1 MLRAL
6 LYLRL
11 VSFRNRLVAGAARL
25 RQPKY
30 FAGAVVGGAYLYY
43 FIVRPMTASWQP
55 VSSQGPQ
62 HFYYGRSFYV
72 MAPAFAQF
80 SVSVGAAVVL
90 FILLL
95 RQAFFWIS
103 PPAQPGLRFS
113 EAEIAFLFPA
123 PFTRRRLVHFNLV
136 SSQIRILI
144 SSVLLTVL
152 FNRWHGGGSGALSRA
167 VGWWVIFS
175 TFSLYST
182 AFGLGLAKW
191 LANSVNP
198 GRTRLIAL
206 SVLGAVAAV
215 AAVAVL
221 SAASRA
227 HPPDAEAI
235 ASPAA
240 LAQYLNQLVDV
251 RPLHWLLWPFQWVV
265 APFLAADL
273 RTFAL
278 ALGPALVIP
287 AGLYAWIVRMEV
299 QFEEGSIA
307 MSEKRAEIRAAWKSG
322 RRYRPTQAEPAVRRD
337 PFRLAS
343 RGRPEAAFF
352 WKNLLAIQS
361 WFNLRLAL
369 IVLGAAALGT
379 VGDFRGSNGSGAG
392 YAPMVLAGALI
403 VGGYTFFLGPQLLRQ
418 DLRSD
423 LPISDILKTYPLS
436 GWQIVMGELLTPVAI
451 LSGLLWLAILAG
463 TWALG
468 RIGHETAPHESANR
482 LVIAASLGLLVPPL
496 CALQLLIPNAAAVL
510 FPGWFQSM
518 RTRGGGIEMMGQR
531 LIFVFGQLLAVV
543 IAILPAA
550 ALAAAVFVAFGL
562 FWFSFVLSI
571 PQGVATILALLA
583 AAATLLLIL
592 AGELWCGLWWLGRRF
607 ERLDLSR
614 EIRG

>member
-11 VSFRNRLVAGAARL
+11 VSFRNRLAAGAARL

-30 FAGAVVGGAYLYY
+30 LAGAAVGGAYLYF
-43 FIVRPMTASWQP
+43 FIVRPMTSSWQP
-55 VSSQGPQ
+55 MPSEGAQ
-62 HFYYGRSFYV
+62 HLYYERSFYV
-72 MAPAFAQF
+72 MAPAFAQV

-90 FILLL
+90 FIFLL

-123 PFTRRRLVHFNLV
+123 PFTRRRLIHFNLV
-136 SSQIRILI
+136 SSQIRILV

-152 FNRWHGGGSGALSRA
+152 FNRWHGGGAGALSRA

-182 AFGLGLAKW
+182 AFGLGVAKW
-191 LANSVNP
+191 LANSANP
-198 GRTRLIAL
+198 GRTRFIAL
-206 SVLGAVAAV
+206 SVVGAVAAV
-215 AAVAVL
+215 AVY
-221 SAASRA
+221 SAASHA
-227 HPPDAEAI
+227 HPPDAGAM
-235 ASPAA
+235 AGPAG
-240 LAQYLNQLVDV
+240 LSQYLNQLVDV
-251 RPLHWLLWPFQWVV
+251 SLLHWLLWPFQWVA

-287 AGLYAWIVRMEV
+287 ASLYAWIVRMEV
-299 QFEEGSIA
+299 PFEEGSIA

-322 RRYRPTQAEPAVRRD
+322 RRYRAAQAAPSVRRD
-337 PFRLAS
+337 PFRLAG

-379 VGDFRGSNGSGAG
+379 AGDFTGSTGSGAG

-403 VGGYTFFLGPQLLRQ
+403 VGSYTFFLGPQLLRQ

-423 LPISDILKTYPLS
+423 LPNADILKTYPLA
-436 GWQIVMGELLTPVAI
+436 GWQIVLGELLTPVAI
-451 LSGLLWLAILAG
+451 LSGLLWLAILAA

-468 RIGHETAPHESANR
+468 RIGHEAAPRESAER
-482 LVIAASLGLLVPPL
+482 MVVAACLGLLVPPL
-496 CALQLLIPNAAAVL
+496 CALQLLIPNAAAIL

-518 RTRGGGIEMMGQR
+518 PTRGGGIEMMGQR

-550 ALAAAVFVAFGL
+550 LLAAAVFVAGR
-562 FWFSFVLSI
+562 FWFWIGLSA
-571 PQGVATILALLA
+571 PEGVATILALLA
-583 AAATLLLIL
+583 AAATLLAVLS
-592 AGELWCGLWWLGRRF
+592 GELWCGIWWLGSRF
-607 ERLDLSR
+607 EGLDLSQ
-614 EIRG
+614 EMRG